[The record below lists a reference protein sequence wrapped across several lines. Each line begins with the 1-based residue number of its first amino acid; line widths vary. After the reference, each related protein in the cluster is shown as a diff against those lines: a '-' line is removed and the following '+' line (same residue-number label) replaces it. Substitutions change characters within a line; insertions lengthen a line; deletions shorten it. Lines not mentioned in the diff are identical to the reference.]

1 MILPETKKARLRRSR
16 GFACNGFP
24 FQDHASNPAL
34 PDKFFSEVSALGIE
48 AKSPQRSEDLE
59 RKARRD

>member
-1 MILPETKKARLRRSR
+1 VILPETEKTSLGRSR

-24 FQDHASNPAL
+24 FLDHGSNPAL